1 MTCGDRRRGC
11 AALIACGV
19 VLGGAAAAHAQS
31 AEAEVLFREGR
42 KLIKAG
48 KLADGCDKIAAS
60 ERLESSV
67 GALLNLGDCREKLG
81 ELASAWAAFR
91 KAEARAKHAGND
103 EKRRAEARRR
113 AALIEPKLV
122 YLVVQ
127 VERPA
132 EGLVVRRDGAPVDA
146 ELWNT
151 AVPVDPGTYEIAAA
165 APGHRP
171 WQTKVAVDGRLRRRV
186 VTVPALEPAPP
197 LPPPPPSVADAPI
210 PGSPAVDERAEPGP
224 RRAGTW
230 TTARKISAGLA
241 AAGAATLGA
250 GAYFGWRANT
260 LADESDQ
267 RCPLVMCG
275 DPEGLRLNSDAR
287 EAATRANVL
296 YAAGGAVAATAALLW
311 LAGKPRD
318 VAVRPG
324 VAGNVGISLS
334 GRF

>member
-1 MTCGDRRRGC
+1 MTCGDRGRWC

-19 VLGGAAAAHAQS
+19 LLGGAAAAHAQA
-31 AEAEVLFREGR
+31 AEAEVLFRDGR

-48 KLADGCDKIAAS
+48 KLAEGCDKIAAS

-67 GALLNLGDCREKLG
+67 GALLNLGDCRERLG

-113 AALIEPKLV
+113 AALLEPKLV
-122 YLVVQ
+122 YLVLQ
-127 VERPA
+127 VERPTA
-132 EGLVVRRDGAPVDA
+132 GLVVRRDGAPVDA
-146 ELWNT
+146 ALWNT
-151 AVPVDPGTYEIAAA
+151 AVPVDPGSYEIAAA

-171 WQTKVAVDGRLRRRV
+171 WRTTVAVDARLRRRV

-197 LPPPPPSVADAPI
+197 PPAPSIADAPI
-210 PGSPAVDERAEPGP
+210 LGSPVAGEGAGPGA
-224 RRAGTW
+224 RRGGTW
-230 TTARKISAGLA
+230 TIARKISVGLA
-241 AAGAATLGA
+241 AAGTATLGT

-275 DPEGLRLNSDAR
+275 DPEGLRLNRDAR

-311 LAGKPRD
+311 FAGKPRD
-318 VAVRPG
+318 VALRPG
-324 VAGNVGISLS
+324 VGGNVGLSLS